1 MKKIFAIIL
10 LATLFISCS
19 DNAVNKSDNEKAEA
33 TESAEAT
40 EASEAAEAAD
50 TTGMIDK
57 AQENLNKA
65 IDTVQSKGEKIIQA
79 AGDTIKKNVI
89 EPMKKDVKKAGEKI
103 KEAVDKVKEEIKQ

>member
-1 MKKIFAIIL
+1 MKKIFAIL
-10 LATLFISCS
+10 LVASLFISCS
-19 DNAVNKSDNEKAEA
+19 NEAENKSDNEKTEA
-33 TESAEAT
+33 LESS
-40 EASEAAEAAD
+40 EASEAAEASD
-50 TTGMIDK
+50 TTGLIDK

-65 IDTVQSKGEKIIQA
+65 IDTVQSKGEKVIQA